1 MKQVLINQLK
11 GLPFSS
17 FVFQLTIK
25 DDPLLPRFLET
36 MNETSQIRKRV
47 EAPIEFMP
55 ALVMHKGEPSIFPN
69 TISLIQGQSGVHKSD
84 LAQLI
89 CACLI
94 KNPNSTNCLL
104 DFEVN
109 DKIKD
114 IHVLYIDTERN
125 LADQFPFAMQKILV
139 QAGYHIS
146 DNPSNLHYL
155 SFLSTPRKERPDF
168 LNMWLSYYTSQK
180 LGHLVVVLDV
190 STDFIE
196 DFNSVNDTM
205 KLSDLMNNLI
215 NHHKVTFICV
225 IHENPGSEKARGHY
239 GTEMLNKATT
249 IIQVSEEKHKV
260 NERQLYQLKYLKNRN
275 TKRLPSIH
283 FDYDERTKSL
293 VEVDEDTLKALKDSH
308 KMKANNAQ
316 MAEALRVIFQS
327 EEKIMRQQLLIELQN
342 ELNIK
347 ERSAIDRLTEF
358 YENENTV
365 LINER
370 TFILSRTNVGNSH
383 QYYLKETN
391 S

>member
-1 MKQVLINQLK
+1 MNQNLINQLK

-17 FVFQLTIK
+17 YVFQLTVNK
-25 DDPLLPRFLET
+25 DPLLASYLQVMLEA
-36 MNETSQIRKRV
+36 NPIRKRA
-47 EAPIEFMP
+47 ESSIEFIP
-55 ALVMHKGEPSIFPN
+55 ALLLHKGEQSIFPN
-69 TISLIQGQSGVHKSD
+69 TITLIQGQSGVHKSG

-89 CACLI
+89 CASLI
-94 KNPNSTNCLL
+94 KNLTCTNTFLG
-104 DFEVN
+104 FEVN
-109 DKIKD
+109 ENIND
-114 IHVLYIDTERN
+114 IQVVYIDTERN
-125 LADQFPFAMQKILV
+125 HIDQLPFSLQRVKL
-139 QAGYHIS
+139 QAGYSID
-146 DNPSNLHYL
+146 DNPPNLECL
-155 SFLSTPRKERPDF
+155 SLLSIKRKDRPRL
-168 LNMWLSYYTSQK
+168 LNRVLRKYTSQK
-180 LGHLVVVLDV
+180 LCHLVVILDV

-196 DFNSVNDTM
+196 DFNDVNDTM
-205 KLSDLMNNLI
+205 ELIDLMNIMI

-260 NERQLYQLKYLKNRN
+260 NERQVYQLKYLKNRN

-316 MAEALRVIFQS
+316 MAEALRVIFQTN
-327 EEKIMRQQLLIELQN
+327 EKIMRQQLLVELQN
-342 ELNIK
+342 ALNIK

-370 TFILSRTNVGNSH
+370 TFILSRTNVGNIH
-383 QYYLKETN
+383 QYYLTETN

>member
-17 FVFQLTIK
+17 FIFQLTIK

-36 MNETSQIRKRV
+36 MKEVSQIQKRV

-69 TISLIQGQSGVHKSD
+69 TISLIQGQSGVHKSG

-109 DKIKD
+109 EKTKD

-125 LADQFPFAMQKILV
+125 LADQFPFAMQKILL
-139 QAGYHIS
+139 QAGHDIS
-146 DNPSNLHYL
+146 EMPNNFNFI
-155 SFLSTPRKERPDF
+155 SFLSTPRKDRPAL
-168 LNMWLSYYTSQK
+168 LNIWLDYYTRQK
-180 LGHLVVVLDV
+180 QGHLVVILDV

-260 NERQLYQLKYLKNRN
+260 NERQVYQLKYLKNRN

-293 VEVDEDTLKALKDSH
+293 VELDVETQNAVKDAHKLKAK
-308 KMKANNAQ
+308 NAQ
-316 MAEALRVIFQS
+316 MAEALARIFQS
-327 EEKIMRQQLLIELQN
+327 KDNIMRKQLLVDLQK

-347 ERSAIDRLTEF
+347 ERLAPDRLIEF
-358 YENENTV
+358 YESKSKIEMNG
-365 LINER
+365 R
-370 TFILSRTNVGNSH
+370 TFILSRTSVGNSH
-383 QYYLKETN
+383 QYYLTQTN

>member
-1 MKQVLINQLK
+1 MKQILINQLK
-11 GLPFSS
+11 GLSFSS

-36 MNETSQIRKRV
+36 MKEASQIQKRV

-69 TISLIQGQSGVHKSD
+69 TISLIQGQSGVHKSG

-94 KNPNSTNCLL
+94 KNPYSTNCLL

-109 DKIKD
+109 EKTKD

-125 LADQFPFAMQKILV
+125 LADQFPFAMQKIIL
-139 QAGYHIS
+139 QAGHYIS
-146 DNPSNLHYL
+146 EMPNNFNFI
-155 SFLSTPRKERPDF
+155 SFLSTPRKDRPAL
-168 LNMWLSYYTSQK
+168 LNIWLGYYTRQK
-180 LGHLVVVLDV
+180 QGHLVVILDV

-249 IIQVSEEKHKV
+249 IIQVSEEKHRV
-260 NERQLYQLKYLKNRN
+260 NDKQVYQLRYLKNRN
-275 TKRLPSIH
+275 TKRLPSIY
-283 FDYDERTKSL
+283 FDYDESTKSL
-293 VEVDEDTLKALKDSH
+293 VELDEDSLKALKDSH
-308 KMKANNAQ
+308 KMKANNAE
-316 MAEALRVIFQS
+316 MTEALEVIFQTN
-327 EEKIMRQQLLIELQN
+327 EKITRQQLLVELQN
-342 ELNIK
+342 ALDIK
-347 ERSAIDRLTEF
+347 ERSAIDRLCEF
-358 YENENTV
+358 YENKNTV
-365 LINER
+365 QINER
-370 TFILSRTNVGNSH
+370 SYVLSRTNVGNSH
-383 QYYLKETN
+383 QYYLTQTN

>member
-1 MKQVLINQLK
+1 MNQTLINQLK

-17 FVFQLTIK
+17 FVFQLTVN
-25 DDPLLPRFLET
+25 DDPLLPRFLQTLKEARL
-36 MNETSQIRKRV
+36 IRKRV

-69 TISLIQGQSGVHKSD
+69 TISLIQGQSGVHKSG

-125 LADQFPFAMQKILV
+125 LADQFPFAMQKILL

-196 DFNSVNDTM
+196 DFNKVTDTM
-205 KLSDLMNNLI
+205 YLSDLMNTMI

-249 IIQVSEEKHKV
+249 IIQVSEEKQKINDKQV
-260 NERQLYQLKYLKNRN
+260 YQLRYLKNRN
-275 TKRLPSIH
+275 TKRLPSIN
-283 FDYDERTKSL
+283 FDYDESTKSL
-293 VEVDEDTLKALKDSH
+293 VELDEETQNAVKDSH
-308 KMKANNAQ
+308 KLKANNAQ
-316 MAEALRVIFQS
+316 MAEALAEIFQS
-327 EEKIMRQQLLIELQN
+327 KDRIMRQRLLIELQK
-342 ELNIK
+342 ELNMK
-347 ERSAIDRLTEF
+347 ERSATDRLIEF
-358 YENENTV
+358 YDSKSKIEMNG
-365 LINER
+365 R
-370 TFILSRTNVGNSH
+370 TFILSRTKVGNRH
-383 QYYLKETN
+383 QYFLTETN

>member
-1 MKQVLINQLK
+1 
-11 GLPFSS
+11 
-17 FVFQLTIK
+17 
-25 DDPLLPRFLET
+25 
-36 MNETSQIRKRV
+36 
-47 EAPIEFMP
+47 
-55 ALVMHKGEPSIFPN
+55 
-69 TISLIQGQSGVHKSD
+69 
-84 LAQLI
+84 
-89 CACLI
+89 
-94 KNPNSTNCLL
+94 
-104 DFEVN
+104 
-109 DKIKD
+109 
-114 IHVLYIDTERN
+114 
-125 LADQFPFAMQKILV
+125 LV

-168 LNMWLSYYTSQK
+168 LNMWLSYYTIQK

-196 DFNSVNDTM
+196 DFNKVTDTM
-205 KLSDLMNNLI
+205 YLSDLMNTMI
-215 NHHKVTFICV
+215 NYHKVTFICV

-260 NERQLYQLKYLKNRN
+260 NERQVYQLRYLKNRN
-275 TKRLPSIH
+275 TKRLPSIN
-283 FDYDERTKSL
+283 FDYDESTKSL
-293 VEVDEDTLKALKDSH
+293 VELDEETQNVLNDLH
-308 KMKANNAQ
+308 KLKANNAQ
-316 MAEALRVIFQS
+316 MAEALRAIFQS

-370 TFILSRTNVGNSH
+370 TLILSRTNVGNSH
-383 QYYLKETN
+383 QYYLTQTN

>member
-1 MKQVLINQLK
+1 MNQALINQFK

-17 FVFQLTIK
+17 FVFQLTVK
-25 DDPLLPRFLET
+25 NDPLLPRFLQT
-36 MNETSQIRKRV
+36 MKEARQIRKRV
-47 EAPIEFMP
+47 VAPIEFMP
-55 ALVMHKGEPSIFPN
+55 ALVMHKGEPSIFSN
-69 TISLIQGQSGVHKSD
+69 TISLIQGQSGVHKSG

-109 DKIKD
+109 NKTKD
-114 IHVLYIDTERN
+114 VHVLYIDTERN

-146 DNPSNLHYL
+146 DNPSNLHFL

-168 LNMWLSYYTSQK
+168 LNMWLSYYTSKK

-196 DFNSVNDTM
+196 DFNKVTDTM
-205 KLSDLMNNLI
+205 NLSDLMNNMI
-215 NHHKVTFICV
+215 NNHKVSFICV

-260 NERQLYQLKYLKNRN
+260 NDKQVYQLRYLKNRN

-283 FDYDERTKSL
+283 FDYDECTKSL
-293 VEVDEDTLKALKDSH
+293 VELDEETQNAVKDSH
-308 KMKANNAQ
+308 KRKANNAQ
-316 MAEALRVIFQS
+316 MAEALAEIFQS
-327 EEKIMRQQLLIELQN
+327 EDRIMRQQLLIELIN
-342 ELNIK
+342 ALKIEK
-347 ERSAIDRLTEF
+347 RSAIKRLSEF
-358 YENENTV
+358 YNSKSTIQ
-365 LINER
+365 INRR
-370 TFILSRTNVGNSH
+370 TFIISRAKVGNRH
-383 QYYLKETN
+383 QYYLTETN

>member
-1 MKQVLINQLK
+1 MNQTLINQLK

-17 FVFQLTIK
+17 YVFQLTVNK
-25 DDPLLPRFLET
+25 DPLLASYLQVMLEA
-36 MNETSQIRKRV
+36 NLIRKRA

-55 ALVMHKGEPSIFPN
+55 ALLLHKGEPSIFPN
-69 TISLIQGQSGVHKSD
+69 TITLIQGQSGVHKSG

-89 CACLI
+89 CASLI
-94 KNPNSTNCLL
+94 KNNTCTNTFLG
-104 DFEVN
+104 FEVN
-109 DKIKD
+109 ENIKD
-114 IHVLYIDTERN
+114 IQVVYIDTERN
-125 LADQFPFAMQKILV
+125 HIDQLPFSLQRVKL
-139 QAGYHIS
+139 QAGYSID
-146 DNPSNLHYL
+146 DNPPNLDYL
-155 SFLSTPRKERPDF
+155 SFLSIKRKDRPQI
-168 LNMWLSYYTSQK
+168 LNHVLRKYTSQK
-180 LGHLVVVLDV
+180 LCHLVLILDV

-196 DFNSVNDTM
+196 DFNDVNDTM
-205 KLSDLMNNLI
+205 ELIDLMNIMI

-249 IIQVSEEKHKV
+249 IIQVSEDKHKV
-260 NERQLYQLKYLKNRN
+260 NDKQVYQLKYLKNRN

-283 FDYDERTKSL
+283 FDYDESTKSL
-293 VEVDEDTLKALKDSH
+293 VELDEDTLKALKDSH
-308 KMKANNAQ
+308 KMKANNTQ
-316 MAEALRVIFQS
+316 MEEALRVIFQS

-383 QYYLKETN
+383 QYYLTETN

>member
-1 MKQVLINQLK
+1 MNQALINQFK

-17 FVFQLTIK
+17 YVFQLTVN
-25 DDPLLPRFLET
+25 DNPLLPRFLQT
-36 MNETSQIRKRV
+36 MKEARLIRKRV

-69 TISLIQGQSGVHKSD
+69 TISLIQGQSGVHKSG

-125 LADQFPFAMQKILV
+125 LADQFPYAMQKILL
-139 QAGYHIS
+139 QAGYPIS
-146 DNPSNLHYL
+146 DIPSNLHFL
-155 SFLSTPRKERPDF
+155 SFLSAPRKERPDF
-168 LNMWLSYYTSQK
+168 LNLWLSYHTSKK
-180 LGHLVVVLDV
+180 LGQLVVILDV
-190 STDFIE
+190 STDFIK
-196 DFNSVNDTM
+196 DFNDVNDTM
-205 KLSDLMNNLI
+205 ELIDLMNIMI

-239 GTEMLNKATT
+239 GTEMLNKVTT
-249 IIQVSEEKHKV
+249 NIQLSEEKHKV
-260 NERQLYQLKYLKNRN
+260 NDKQVYKLKYLKNRN
-275 TKRLPSIH
+275 TKRLPSIY

-383 QYYLKETN
+383 QYYLTETN